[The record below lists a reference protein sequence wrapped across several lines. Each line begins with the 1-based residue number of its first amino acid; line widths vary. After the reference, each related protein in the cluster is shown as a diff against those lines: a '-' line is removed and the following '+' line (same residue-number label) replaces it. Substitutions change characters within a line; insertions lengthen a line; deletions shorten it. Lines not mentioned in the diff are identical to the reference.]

1 MDANTVYQLFV
12 STYHPDPNVHK
23 QAELNIRGVS
33 LKAIT
38 VRSSLLAHNC
48 FVLLQIEGSNGFLPV
63 VLQIL
68 ASEESEL
75 GARQAG
81 ALSHI

>member
-1 MDANTVYQLFV
+1 MFMV
-12 STYHPDPNVHK
+12 
-23 QAELNIRGVS
+23 
-33 LKAIT
+33 
-38 VRSSLLAHNC
+38 
-48 FVLLQIEGSNGFLPV
+48 QIEGSNGFLPI

-81 ALSHI
+81 NDILYFLCTSAMMARLNVPCPYASAPYSRYLL